1 MEMKLSV
8 NTGGSM
14 AEFIV
19 CISRYTYYKVE
30 AENEIDAIDNALD
43 EQGEEIHQDTLDA
56 FISSEAEIGNYI

>member
-1 MEMKLSV
+1 
-8 NTGGSM
+8 M

-19 CISRYTYYKVE
+19 CISHYTYYKVE